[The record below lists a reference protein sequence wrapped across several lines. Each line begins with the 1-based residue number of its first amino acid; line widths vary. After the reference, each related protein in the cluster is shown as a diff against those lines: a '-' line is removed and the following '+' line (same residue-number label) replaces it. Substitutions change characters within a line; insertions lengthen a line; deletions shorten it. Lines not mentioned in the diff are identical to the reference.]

1 MKSFARTII
10 NLAAFLELSSED
22 EIDPDSALKALEQMM
37 ADLNNATDG
46 EKEILKALMRQDI
59 IEYGESRTT
68 EQSERVEFYLNFIEQ
83 ISEND
88 SM

>member
-59 IEYGESRTT
+59 IEYGESRTI

>member
-1 MKSFARTII
+1 MKSLARTII

-22 EIDPDSALKALEQMM
+22 EIDPDSAVKALEQMM
-37 ADLNNATDG
+37 TDINSATDG
-46 EKEILKALMRQDI
+46 EKEILKTLMRQDI